1 MPAQKR
7 KRSSL
12 KPSAVRSRKPR
23 AKARA
28 KAAKAKARAK
38 TRLEKMLETRPE
50 RERKVATVNECSP
63 LST

>member
-28 KAAKAKARAK
+28 KAAKAKAKARANA
-38 TRLEKMLETRPE
+38 REKARD
-50 RERKVATVNECSP
+50 RKMTTVNECSP

>member
-28 KAAKAKARAK
+28 KAAKAKAKAKARAK
-38 TRLEKMLETRPE
+38 AREKARD
-50 RERKVATVNECSP
+50 RKKTTVNECSP